1 MRSSSESSA
10 KVTKMVKQSAWHIL
24 PFWQRDARRERRRTP
39 RGRCKAD
46 ARRWGIAE
54 ARAGDCDLAG
64 SRSRYQLRS
73 AGLRG
78 SQMTALG
85 NRLIGMRRSIVH
97 GDGFLYQKLS
107 WRQPGGRPSEASSV
121 PRPDAP
127 R

>member
-10 KVTKMVKQSAWHIL
+10 KVAKMVKQSASHIL
-24 PFWQRDARRERRRTP
+24 PFWQRDARRERRRT
-39 RGRCKAD
+39 
-46 ARRWGIAE
+46 
-54 ARAGDCDLAG
+54 LAG